1 MKTETDLFLLDIST
15 WFYACIDIEEMF
27 CIHYLQFWNIYIYS
41 KEWMDIFWSDILTYL
56 LRAASAGGRGAG
68 MVQVA
73 GYKYDL
79 NGLSSPPSPEPP
91 S

>member
-1 MKTETDLFLLDIST
+1 
-15 WFYACIDIEEMF
+15 
-27 CIHYLQFWNIYIYS
+27 
-41 KEWMDIFWSDILTYL
+41 MDIFWSDILTYL

-79 NGLSSPPSPEPP
+79 NGLSSPPSPAQP
-91 S
+91 SAAQLEHACRNSRGTR